1 LSFQLFAIQ
10 LFSLLFQ
17 VTPFGPATA
26 QSYQRDIPFGPAL
39 AEKFKHLMAGM
50 KAGQCVGSGKS
61 DRVAF
66 TGIRD
71 TNIHVSN
78 SLRETVNAQAFE
90 ALNHTHG
97 YAYRFNN
104 IPNIGMLAELV
115 APGVEGSVQLQKT
128 IDHVLKTSPYLLT
141 MNTDRPAKNILQ
153 LKITLTARG
162 QDKVSRCTKKGELFV
177 RLPDFKTV
185 APVLDEDDIFVD
197 AGQLYP
203 YIFALFQREISAFKQ
218 VTIVNRFEM
227 DGYCSLRRRA
237 ERKFKS
243 SYFTFKRKRARQQY
257 QSARQEWPD
266 LVLRLSPKQQ
276 KDKNIA
282 VLKLRYALSATDKD
296 VVDLSIDLLN
306 GGVVKNS
313 TQLSMLVNPKIRRG
327 CSPARGHYT
336 LAVPAATGDR
346 EKTGTGYSPRNNAS
360 NSPAKKTAKFLED
373 LFYKADVNGL
383 GFRMKATREQYRVG
397 MDPVAIDISANEK
410 LYFYCISIGADRTA
424 NIVYPWRRE
433 KAWPAGNRR
442 QFPKNFS
449 IYSKARV
456 LMTKPGKELF
466 GCFASPYRIDGKLE
480 EKWIGLHARNRKK
493 GEKGGSLSPQKVR
506 ELMTEMSRQ
515 PDIGSSFIWLRGTEK

>member
-1 LSFQLFAIQ
+1 MCRA
-10 LFSLLFQ
+10 
-17 VTPFGPATA
+17 
-26 QSYQRDIPFGPAL
+26 
-39 AEKFKHLMAGM
+39 
-50 KAGQCVGSGKS
+50 GKS

-97 YAYRFNN
+97 FAYRFNN
-104 IPNIGMLAELV
+104 IPNIGLLAELV

-141 MNTDRPAKNILQ
+141 MNTERPAKNILQ

-162 QDKVSRCTKKGELFV
+162 QDRVSPCTKKGELFL
-177 RLPDFKTV
+177 RLPDFRTV
-185 APVLDEDDIFVD
+185 SPVTAEDDIFVD
-197 AGQLYP
+197 AGQVYP
-203 YIFALFQREISAFKQ
+203 YILALFQHEISAFKQ
-218 VTIVNRFEM
+218 VTIINKFEM
-227 DGYCSLRRRA
+227 EGYCSLRRRA

-243 SYFTFKRKRARQQY
+243 SYFTFKRKRSQQKY

-282 VLKLRYALSATDKD
+282 VLQLRYALGATDKD
-296 VVDLSIDLLN
+296 VVDLSVDLLN

-336 LAVPAATGDR
+336 LATPAATTVQ
-346 EKTGTGYSPRNNAS
+346 EKTGTGYAARS
-360 NSPAKKTAKFLED
+360 NTGNSQTKKTSRFLED

-383 GFRMKATREQYRVG
+383 GFRLKATREQYRVG
-397 MDPVAIDISANEK
+397 TDPVAIDISANEK

-433 KAWPAGNRR
+433 KAWPAGKQR

-449 IYSKARV
+449 IYSKAILR
-456 LMTKPGKELF
+456 MTKPGKELF
-466 GCFASPYRIDGKLE
+466 GCFASPYRIAGKLE
-480 EKWIGLHARNRKK
+480 AQWIGLHARNRKK
-493 GEKGGSLSPQKVR
+493 GEKTGSLSPQKVR
-506 ELMTEMSRQ
+506 ELMAAMSGQ
-515 PDIGSSFIWLRGTEK
+515 PDIGSSFIWLRGTGK